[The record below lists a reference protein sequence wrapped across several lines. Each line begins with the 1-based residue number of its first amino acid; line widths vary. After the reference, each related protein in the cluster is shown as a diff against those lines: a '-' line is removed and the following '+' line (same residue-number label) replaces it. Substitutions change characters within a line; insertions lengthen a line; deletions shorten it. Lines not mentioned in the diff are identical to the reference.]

1 MGAERGRSDGR
12 REGVGERAGGGGA
25 SRAGEKW
32 VGLLTQTGLW
42 VELLRKR
49 VRTVLRAQIEWEEIF
64 RWAGEWEELC
74 AGVDRVSKVS

>member
-1 MGAERGRSDGR
+1 MGRSDGR

-32 VGLLTQTGLW
+32 VGLLHADGIVGGAASQEGANCAS
-42 VELLRKR
+42 
-49 VRTVLRAQIEWEEIF
+49 RANGVGGVF